1 MKYILAVILILSGV
15 IAVSQQ
21 PFPITQTIGSVK
33 NTVAAKGMFTADS
46 GFVIRTRFNDTAD
59 NSLATIKQ
67 VPGVIIN
74 VGDRL
79 FMRDSTAT
87 KWVSIGGG
95 GGGVTSIGVIN
106 SQTKSANGAVISGTS
121 LVMQT
126 VDATYPGL
134 MTSADKLRLDST
146 SYLTIDKTYDSL
158 AWGRNDSVFLVKS
171 LRMQVNGGTIS
182 PTTTDST
189 LSYNLTSLATSLT
202 NGLTLSSGV
211 GKWGG
216 ALTDAITSITGA
228 SYTKSIQFE
237 QLNQI
242 SIEAN
247 QYQFQAY
254 NGNITDGFAMN
265 GSGSGLQSEN
275 TGISYSELRVKYD
288 TILFMPPLGLI
299 KIDTLAAASNM
310 TNKKV
315 MVWDESTGIWQQI
328 TKDSIATG
336 GGGGGVTSIG
346 TINSQTKS
354 ANGAVITGTSLVMQ
368 TVDATYPGL
377 MTSADKLR
385 LDSTSYLSIDKTFD
399 SLAWGRNDSVFLVKS
414 LRVQVNGSTITP
426 TTTDSTLS
434 YNLTSLTTSLT
445 NGLTLSSGVGK
456 LGGALTEN
464 TNITNATGYTFK
476 LHLDEDDSDVGLIG
490 DTYNSLI
497 GFQNG
502 NIAIYQN
509 GGATTLSVTST
520 YASLQAASGG
530 YNTELL
536 VYRDKVQVNPHLGA
550 LYIDTLQSAV
560 GTKALRYNPTTGL
573 VSYADTTSGGS
584 PAGNY
589 GNVQLNR
596 NGAFATP
603 ASDSLDF
610 DAGLSIKG
618 SLTVSS
624 LTSGRVP
631 FISTSGLITDDAKL
645 TFSAGSYPS
654 LTIGAAGGVESSI
667 GLRDPAGT
675 FGYVTSKNGLSLI
688 GSNTYNGI
696 YLYPSAAYIDRPFV
710 SFYHNTGGPKSA
722 SFHKT
727 VIGVD
732 TLVGGLTDGSIQIIG
747 SQGDST
753 SAATTNNGHAFRAI
767 AKMYGNAASVNTFYS
782 SIYMGNTN
790 SGVTQ
795 GHGAAFQSDFFKT
808 GSNTVDIFYHGTFL
822 SDQIL
827 SGIVNKRYG
836 IHFWDAHVNTGA
848 QLGMQ
853 AFLKINKLD
862 AATSNFDFLSDSA
875 STAKLAGN
883 IFLGDSTASDAGVNN
898 SIHFFNGT
906 APSANISG
914 AILYAEGGELKGR
927 DAAGNIT
934 VITDPAGGSAT
945 DLSIGTRTATDLPL
959 NSSTGADVSLP
970 LATSTL
976 AGIMSAADKARLD
989 SNQYFTGGEGIIV
1002 TQKNDSTIEV
1012 SLKYDTTALAS
1023 FGAGA
1028 GLSTDTA
1035 AFQTTSIYGSFYNSG
1050 SDTLIVTS
1058 MRGVLQGSSPDITYK
1073 VFFNDSINVEAG
1085 ATALVTAGSN
1095 LTNTTT
1101 GSSVTS
1107 FNATKIP
1114 PGNWI
1119 WVKTSALA
1127 AKPTYFSLTIIGYK
1141 KRVAP

>member
-1 MKYILAVILILSGV
+1 MKKLILIFFLLFSLSAMSQIITTRPAGMSFQQFGSSTTWTQINGIVYGV
-15 IAVSQQ
+15 GGIANSVYADTAAANLTFVDQV
-21 PFPITQTIGSVK
+21 PFAQIATSSNEVWVRNGSATAWIKYATGSTAVNIYNSDGTISGTRVVELSTYPLSFIRNTYKQLALEDDLTTIGSPNNIRRFTIYDDSIVLIGSDQSASSADS
-33 NTVAAKGMFTADS
+33 VLVRTAD
-46 GFVIRTRFNDTAD
+46 GRIKTRAQSAIAGATPTLQQVFDVESNVAVFTTD
-59 NSLATIKQ
+59 NEINASSHEFHVHSASSIALQ
-67 VPGVIIN
+67 VTTGVQ
-74 VGDRL
+74 
-79 FMRDSTAT
+79 
-87 KWVSIGGG
+87 KYIGM
-95 GGGVTSIGVIN
+95 
-106 SQTKSANGAVISGTS
+106 
-121 LVMQT
+121 L
-126 VDATYPGL
+126 DDGL
-134 MTSADKLRLDST
+134 MTMYVGDETTGQRVSSIIF
-146 SYLTIDKTYDSL
+146 YQDSL
-158 AWGRNDSVFLVKS
+158 LV
-171 LRMQVNGGTIS
+171 RPNQGI
-182 PTTTDST
+182 
-189 LSYNLTSLATSLT
+189 
-202 NGLTLSSGV
+202 
-211 GKWGG
+211 
-216 ALTDAITSITGA
+216 
-228 SYTKSIQFE
+228 
-237 QLNQI
+237 LN
-242 SIEAN
+242 
-247 QYQFQAY
+247 
-254 NGNITDGFAMN
+254 
-265 GSGSGLQSEN
+265 
-275 TGISYSELRVKYD
+275 
-288 TILFMPPLGLI
+288 
-299 KIDTLAAASNM
+299 IDTLRTWSGISD
-310 TNKKV
+310 TTYKKV
-315 MVWDESTGIWQQI
+315 MTWDTRNGRWEYSNWFG
-328 TKDSIATG
+328 S

-346 TINSQTKS
+346 TINSQTKA

-414 LRVQVNGSTITP
+414 LRIQANGSTITP
-426 TTTDSTLS
+426 TVTDSTLS
-434 YNLTSLTTSLT
+434 YNLSSVATSLT

-456 LGGALTEN
+456 LGGTLTES
-464 TNITNATGYTFK
+464 TIINA
-476 LHLDEDDSDVGLIG
+476 
-490 DTYNSLI
+490 NSNDFEL
-497 GFQNG
+497 QSANG
-502 NIAIYQN
+502 I
-509 GGATTLSVTST
+509 
-520 YASLQAASGG
+520 SLQATSVEVKNNLEN
-530 YNTELL
+530 YLL
-536 VYRDKVQVNPHLGA
+536 GIGSNGLG
-550 LYIDTLQSAV
+550 LYSQISADAIGSIVLRNDTIFLRPFVGNLIIDTLQSAV

-573 VSYADTTSGGS
+573 VSYADTTTGGGGGSS

-589 GNVQLNR
+589 GNVQINR
-596 NGAFATP
+596 NGSFATP

-610 DAGLSIKG
+610 NAGLSIKG

-667 GLRDPAGT
+667 GLRDAAGT
-675 FGYVTSKNGLSLI
+675 FGYVTSQNGLSLI

-696 YLYPSAAYIDRPFV
+696 YLYPSAAYINRPFV

-790 SGVTQ
+790 AGVTQ

-914 AILYAEGGELKGR
+914 AILYAESGELKVRNEDGVVTLLTGR
-927 DAAGNIT
+927 TDAR
-934 VITDPAGGSAT
+934 VAT
-945 DLSIGTRTATDLPL
+945 QFD
-959 NSSTGADVSLP
+959 
-970 LATSTL
+970 ATSTTTL
-976 AGIMSAADKARLD
+976 ANVTGLTANVAAGKTYRFEAKLYTT
-989 SNQYFTGGEGIIV
+989 SNVAGGVKVAIAGTATATAIVYEGLTIDAGLI
-1002 TQKNDSTIEV
+1002 TQSRG
-1012 SLKYDTTALAS
+1012 TAL
-1023 FGAGA
+1023 GAAVGA
-1028 GLSTDTA
+1028 VTA
-1035 AFQTTSIYGSFYNSG
+1035 
-1050 SDTLIVTS
+1050 
-1058 MRGVLQGSSPDITYK
+1058 
-1073 VFFNDSINVEAG
+1073 
-1085 ATALVTAGSN
+1085 VTAGYITISGTITVNAAGTLTVQFAQNASN
-1095 LTNTTT
+1095 GTA
-1101 GSSVTS
+1101 SSVLVGST
-1107 FNATKIP
+1107 FVITEM
-1114 PGNWI
+1114 
-1119 WVKTSALA
+1119 L
-1127 AKPTYFSLTIIGYK
+1127 
-1141 KRVAP
+1141 